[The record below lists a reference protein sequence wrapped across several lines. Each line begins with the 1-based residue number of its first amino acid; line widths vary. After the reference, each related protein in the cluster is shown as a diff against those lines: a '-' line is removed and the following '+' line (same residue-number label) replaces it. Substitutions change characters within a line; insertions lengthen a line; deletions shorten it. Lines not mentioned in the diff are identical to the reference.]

1 MYGAVSHCSY
11 SQCTTASKLLSMPR
25 YTHIANLL
33 CILNVMMRGPSRSYT
48 STSYHTFRSSCGR
61 TAQFKTG
68 RSAIGAEM
76 LIPIP
81 SNVFNSQI
89 RCSEPYLSTDR
100 RTTYRPSRIQAYP
113 LHRILSHYAVRRCR
127 SSISYYLVLILL
139 WYSCHGQDNGTATI
153 NVAYEDEHHHVAPCH
168 LYPAVV
174 HYIKKGHIFQ
184 TARCTLINPTDSIAS
199 VTYNGAQFW
208 KQRSKAL
215 TRPASHTLPTSPS
228 L

>member
-113 LHRILSHYAVRRCR
+113 LHHLTLPTSM
-127 SSISYYLVLILL
+127 STLDKLLLMLL
-139 WYSCHGQDNGTATI
+139 WYSYQGQDNGTTT
-153 NVAYEDEHHHVAPCH
+153 VAYDDEHHHVAQCH

-174 HYIKKGHIFQ
+174 YHIKKGHIFQ
-184 TARCTLINPTDSIAS
+184 TA
-199 VTYNGAQFW
+199 
-208 KQRSKAL
+208 
-215 TRPASHTLPTSPS
+215 
-228 L
+228 